1 MRITF
6 YIYTALIGLVT
17 SFSSCV
23 SQGDYKELRSMYDSV
38 SMLNVAYQDQAY
50 QTDSLVASIIS
61 SFQDLSMVEGMINV
75 NTLRGEIPTSEQT
88 RIRRNIRLLSDKL
101 EQSNNS
107 IELLIKRIESNEA
120 GAARMQGTIAML
132 RSQLSQQKE
141 RILTVAEETIK
152 KIEHV
157 NGLDDTANRL
167 KAEAER
173 LRKLNLEEQMRL
185 QDIENS
191 LNVVHYAMGT
201 KDDLRYMG
209 LLNKD
214 YKISIDNA
222 DLNYLT
228 KADRRELKSIN
239 LQSKTGKLLSLHP
252 KNSYKI
258 KADDKGYLSLEI
270 LDSIGFWRYT
280 HLMLAEVDY

>member
-6 YIYTALIGLVT
+6 YICTACAALAM

-23 SQGDYKELRSMYDSV
+23 SRGDYKELRSMYDSV

-75 NTLRGEIPTSEQT
+75 NTLRGEIPLSEQA

-101 EQSNNS
+101 EQSNSS
-107 IELLIKRIESNEA
+107 IELLIKRIESNDA
-120 GAARMQGTIAML
+120 GTARMQGTIAML
-132 RSQLSQQKE
+132 RTQLTQQKA
-141 RILTVAEETIK
+141 RILTISEETIK
-152 KIEHV
+152 KIAHV

-167 KAEAER
+167 RAEAER
-173 LRKLNLEEQMRL
+173 LRNLNLEEQMRL
-185 QDIENS
+185 QDVENS
-191 LNVVHYAMGT
+191 FNVVHYAMGT
-201 KDDLRYMG
+201 RDDLRYMG
-209 LLNKD
+209 LLNKEN
-214 YKISIDNA
+214 KITIDNA

-228 KADRRELKSIN
+228 KADRRELKAIN

-252 KNSYKI
+252 KGSYKI
-258 KADDKGYLSLEI
+258 TPDDKGYLSLEI

>member
-1 MRITF
+1 
-6 YIYTALIGLVT
+6 
-17 SFSSCV
+17 
-23 SQGDYKELRSMYDSV
+23 MYDSV

-75 NTLRGEIPTSEQT
+75 NTLRGEIPLSEQA

-101 EQSNNS
+101 EQSNSS
-107 IELLIKRIESNEA
+107 IELLIKRIESNDA
-120 GAARMQGTIAML
+120 GTARMQGTIAML
-132 RSQLSQQKE
+132 RTQLTQQKA
-141 RILTVAEETIK
+141 RILTISEETIK
-152 KIEHV
+152 KIAHI

-167 KAEAER
+167 RAEAER
-173 LRKLNLEEQMRL
+173 LRNLNLEEQMRL
-185 QDIENS
+185 QDVENS

-201 KDDLRYMG
+201 RDDLRYMG
-209 LLNKD
+209 LLNKEN
-214 YKISIDNA
+214 KITIDNA

-228 KADRRELKSIN
+228 KADRRELKAIN

-252 KNSYKI
+252 KGSYKI
-258 KADDKGYLSLEI
+258 TPDDKGYLSLEI

>member
-6 YIYTALIGLVT
+6 YIYTALIGLVM

-23 SQGDYKELRSMYDSV
+23 SRGDYKELRSMYDSV

-132 RSQLSQQKE
+132 RSQLTQQKE